1 MRDYVIMTDSSCD
14 LPVEL
19 LQQNNVHVVPL
30 GVTIGEKTFKQ
41 YPDYREMSKDEFY
54 QALQNGET
62 GHTAGTNI
70 QDAAEMMTD
79 IVKNG
84 QDIIYLSL
92 SSGLSCSYQNAC
104 LAAEEVLE
112 EYPDAKIAVVD
123 SLSVAT
129 GLGLLILKAA
139 HYRDDGMDFNTALEN
154 IYDNIKDVRLKFVVE
169 DLDAL
174 RRGGRISHLTASV
187 GSMLNIKPLL
197 HIDPNG
203 KIQSFGKARGRKA
216 ALKQLSNDMIM
227 SARDTTTFII
237 AHTGALDDAE
247 EVKTTVEAAHPHANV
262 IITEIGP
269 VVSTHTGMK
278 TMAFTYM

>member
-19 LQQNNVHVVPL
+19 LHQNNVHVVPL

-41 YPDYREMSKDEFY
+41 YPDYREMSKNEFY
-54 QALQNGET
+54 NALQNGET

-70 QDAAEMMTD
+70 QDAAEMMTN

-154 IYDNIKDVRLKFVVE
+154 IYDNIKDVRLQFVVE

-197 HIDPNG
+197 HIDANG

-237 AHTGALDDAE
+237 AHTGAVEDAE
-247 EVKTTVEAAHPHANV
+247 EMKATVKAAHPHANV

>member
-54 QALQNGET
+54 KALQNGET

-129 GLGLLILKAA
+129 GIGLLILKAA
-139 HYRDDGMDFNTALEN
+139 HYRADGMDFNTALEN
-154 IYDNIKDVRLKFVVE
+154 IYDNIKDVRLQFVVE

-237 AHTGALDDAE
+237 AHTGALEDAE
-247 EVKTTVEAAHPHANV
+247 EMKIAVEAAHPHANV

-278 TMAFTYM
+278 TMAFTCM